1 MTRATKGVAA
11 AIAIAILGACG
22 SSSTATPGAVT
33 IEDLRE
39 RAADEPN
46 DPDAQRDLAIAE
58 LLMEGGDAA
67 RVEAQTARALAL
79 APSDPRLVFVAA
91 VERALHG
98 HPEQALAGFLDAID
112 AAAASDAPLAP
123 HIAESA
129 LAAVDELEESAPQWR
144 ETVRPRIERVV
155 DRPSNIG
162 AAALHRA
169 HDILLE
175 LAFRSGDRA
184 AIDAAAA
191 RAGCAVSWRIA
202 GPFGPR
208 ELLDFDRE
216 FPVTPGEPLAERYDL
231 GPNRGARAT
240 REYEARGCS
249 VHLGGGPVA
258 DGGTTFAQAVVEAER
273 GGARVL
279 RLETPNPSKLFIDGR
294 AVARLDMRNRP
305 TPRVT
310 FHEIELAP
318 GRHVITVQV
327 TTRHPN
333 PIVIASLVP
342 GVSSAPD
349 RPSGDGLLGS
359 YLAATVAQSR
369 GDGIGAREALRE
381 HEADRDASSAMLQL
395 RAAAALGD
403 PHRPNDLSR
412 DEARRFLRIA
422 ARRDPAAWYPPVQL
436 ARLDAADGRV
446 LAAIAALERARERWP
461 AVVAAE
467 LSLVELYLSRGWQAQ
482 AEGATERAVRAIPG
496 ACRPLRAAL
505 DSAERRNRADE
516 MQALASRIVECDARS
531 TALYQLHTRR
541 REWDAASREID
552 RLAALEPTQSQDGIR
567 AARLEIAR
575 GKGDEAAIDRLL
587 AEMREE
593 QPRSAL
599 TAIARAD
606 RLLAQGQKAE
616 AATFLG
622 GAIEAEPTALVELRM
637 LRRAVDGEFAL
648 APYRLSGA
656 EVIRELEASGRTYE
670 EPSVLVLD
678 YTVVRVFEDGSS
690 LELTHNIWRV
700 QSEEALDERGEWQPP
715 EGARI
720 LTLHTIKGDTG
731 RRIEPD
737 AIEGKDTISLPNLA
751 PGDYV
756 EYEYVRVGEPAN
768 AFPGGYLGDRFYFRS
783 FETPFD
789 RSELIVVLPEAMEP
803 LIEPRGPAPETEERA
818 AEGVRVLRW
827 AVQESR
833 PLVPEPLSVSPRE
846 FIPSINVGV
855 GATWPDYIASLRDAL
870 ADKDV
875 YDPEAAR
882 IVARVLGDARESPDE
897 AKARRLYAWVLDNVE
912 ESNDPFGLA
921 PAMLFDRTGSRARV
935 LAYMLRLAD
944 VRSELVL
951 ARSAASDPAEARLP
965 EGDTYEHLLVAIG
978 EGESRTFLST
988 GERGAPFGFLPP
1000 LLRGQDAIR
1009 LARGAPHVEIP
1020 HARIDADRREVE
1032 VDAHLRPDGSALVE
1046 VVEKFHGAGAVGW
1059 RNDLEGVPD
1068 ATLESRFEEAYV
1080 ARLVPGAQMTRLR
1093 ITGRES
1099 PERPIVFEYA
1109 FEVRSL
1115 GRRQGDTWIVP
1126 GLFPT
1131 HLAPT
1136 YAPLGERT
1144 TAQLV
1149 APPLAIDARVTLHVP
1164 SGIAA
1169 PAAPAE
1175 VTLRGPSGASFRM
1188 TAERGEESTT
1198 STRRVRM
1205 PVMRVPA
1212 SEYPDLARFSRAV
1225 DQAEARE
1232 LAIEL

>member
-1 MTRATKGVAA
+1 MTAA
-11 AIAIAILGACG
+11 RTSLAALLTLVIAACG
-22 SSSTATPGAVT
+22 SSASTTPGTLT

-58 LLMEGGDAA
+58 LLMEGGDAS

-79 APSDPRLVFVAA
+79 APDDPRLVLVGAI
-91 VERALHG
+91 ERALHG
-98 HPEQALAGFLDAID
+98 HPEAALAGFLDAAD
-112 AAAASDAPLAP
+112 AAAASDHPLSP

-129 LAAVDELEESAPQWR
+129 LAAIDELAEGAPRWR
-144 ETVRPRIERVV
+144 DVVRPRIERLIE
-155 DRPSNIG
+155 RPGNIG
-162 AAALHRA
+162 AAATHRA
-169 HDILLE
+169 HDVLVE
-175 LAFRSGDRA
+175 LGFRSGDRA
-184 AIDAAAA
+184 AADAAAE
-191 RAGCAVSWRIA
+191 RAGCVRAWRIA

-208 ELLDFDRE
+208 DLLHFDRDY
-216 FPVTPGEPLAERYDL
+216 PITPGEPLGESYDL
-231 GPNRGARAT
+231 GPNRGTRAT
-240 REYEARGCS
+240 REHEARGCS

-258 DGGTTFAQAVVEAER
+258 GGGTTFAQAVVDVER
-273 GGARVL
+273 GGGRVL
-279 RLETPNPSKLFIDGR
+279 RLETPNAAKLWIDGR
-294 AVARLDMRNRP
+294 AVARLDMRTRP
-305 TPRVT
+305 TARVT
-310 FHEIELAP
+310 FHEVALEP

-333 PIVIASLVP
+333 PILIASLVP
-342 GVSSAPD
+342 DVSAAPG
-349 RPSGDGLLGS
+349 RPDGDGLLGS

-381 HEADRDASSAMLQL
+381 HAADRDASSAMLQL
-395 RAAAALGD
+395 RAAAALSD

-422 ARRDPAAWYPPVQL
+422 ARRDPQAWYPPVQL

-461 AVVAAE
+461 DVVAAD
-467 LSLVELYLSRGWQAQ
+467 LSLVDLYLSRGWHGQ
-482 AEGATERAVRAIPG
+482 AERATERAVRTMPG

-505 DSAERRNRADE
+505 DSAERRNRADQME
-516 MQALASRIVECDARS
+516 ALARQLVECDARS

-541 REWDAASREID
+541 RQWDAATREVD
-552 RLAALEPTQSQDGIR
+552 RLAGLEPPQSQEGIR

-575 GKGDEAAIDRLL
+575 GKGDVAAIDRLL
-587 AEMREE
+587 AEMSDE
-593 QPRSAL
+593 QPRSVL
-599 TAIARAD
+599 TAIARTD
-606 RLLAQGQKAE
+606 RLLAEGQKAE
-616 AATFLG
+616 AASFLG
-622 GAIEAEPTALVELRM
+622 AAIEAEPTALGELRM

-648 APYRLSGA
+648 TPYRLDGA
-656 EVIRELEASGRTYE
+656 EVIRELEGSGRAYD
-670 EPSVLVLD
+670 EPAVLVLD

-700 QSEEALDERGEWQPP
+700 QAEEALDDRGEWQPP

-789 RSELIVVLPEAMEP
+789 RSELIVVLPASMEP
-803 LIEPRGPAPETEERA
+803 LIEPRGPAPETEERTA
-818 AEGVRVLRW
+818 DGVRVLRW
-827 AVQESR
+827 AVRESR
-833 PLVPEPLSVSPRE
+833 PLVPEPLSVAPRE
-846 FIPSINVGV
+846 FVPSINVGV
-855 GATWPDYIASLRDAL
+855 DATWDGYIASLRDAL
-870 ADKDV
+870 VDKDP

-882 IVARVLGDARESPDE
+882 IVARVLGETARGEDE
-897 AKARRLYAWVLDNVE
+897 AKARRLYAWVLENIE
-912 ESNDPFGLA
+912 ESDDPFGLA
-921 PAMLFDRTGSRARV
+921 PAMLFDRTGSRARL
-935 LAYMLRLAD
+935 LAYMLGLAG
-944 VRSELVL
+944 VRAELVL
-951 ARSAASDPAEARLP
+951 ARSAASDPAEPRLP

-978 EGESRTFLST
+978 EGDARKFLST

-1000 LLRGQDAIR
+1000 LLRGQDAVVI
-1009 LARGAPHVEIP
+1009 ARGAPRVEIP
-1020 HARIDADRREVE
+1020 HVRIDTDRREVV
-1032 VDAHLRPDGSALVE
+1032 VDAHLRQDGSALVE
-1046 VVEKFHGAGAVGW
+1046 VVETFHGAGAVGW

-1099 PERPIVFEYA
+1099 PERPMVFEYA

-1115 GRRQGDTWIVP
+1115 GRRQGDAWIVP

-1131 HLAPT
+1131 HLAPS

-1144 TAQLV
+1144 TTQLV
-1149 APPLAIDARVTLHVP
+1149 APPLAVDVRLTLHVP
-1164 SGIAA
+1164 SGITPPA
-1169 PAAPAE
+1169 PPAS
-1175 VTLRGPSGASFRM
+1175 VTLRGPNGASFRM
-1188 TAERGEESTT
+1188 GGERGEESTT
-1198 STRRVRM
+1198 LTRRVRL

-1232 LAIEL
+1232 LAIGL